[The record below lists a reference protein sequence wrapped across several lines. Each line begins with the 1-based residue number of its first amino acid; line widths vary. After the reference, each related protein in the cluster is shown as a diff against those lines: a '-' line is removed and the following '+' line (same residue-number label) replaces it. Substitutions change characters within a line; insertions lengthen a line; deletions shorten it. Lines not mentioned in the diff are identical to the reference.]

1 MGGLILGILLGS
13 LGGLGLLFV
22 LLALVAAVVMIGCM
36 VAELVILWKTSCFF
50 RDALGDLP
58 ALPEGEP

>member
-1 MGGLILGILLGS
+1 
-13 LGGLGLLFV
+13 
-22 LLALVAAVVMIGCM
+22 MIGCM